1 MESKGYGLPHSKT
14 LYFDGDESRYEIW
27 EERMLA
33 YMKVKKLK
41 EYILPGTVASSE
53 RREECYA
60 ELVHFLDEKSLCLVM
75 RDAKDD
81 GRKALEVLRA
91 HYAGHSEQR
100 IMSLYSTL
108 TALRMKKG
116 EDITDYVIRAENAAT
131 ALKAAGETVSDW
143 LLIAMVMKGLPSS
156 FEPFTVNTNASQ
168 KKIPFSEFKVTL

>member
-100 IMSLYSTL
+100 EMM
-108 TALRMKKG
+108 R
-116 EDITDYVIRAENAAT
+116 
-131 ALKAAGETVSDW
+131 LK
-143 LLIAMVMKGLPSS
+143 M
-156 FEPFTVNTNASQ
+156 
-168 KKIPFSEFKVTL
+168 